1 MKGRESAAVKL
12 SAMGN
17 YVSSLPHLNAILNA
31 TSGVLL
37 VIGYLFIRRRR
48 INAHRNCLIAAL
60 IASTVFLASYLTYH
74 YYHGSTRFTG
84 TGFVRPLYLGIL
96 LTHTVLAV
104 VIVPFIIV
112 TLRRAARGDFTR
124 HRRIARW
131 TFPMWLYVSVTG
143 VIVYLMLY
151 QIYPSR

>member
-1 MKGRESAAVKL
+1 MT
-12 SAMGN
+12 N

-37 VIGYLFIRRRR
+37 VTGYLLIRRGKVK
-48 INAHRNCLIAAL
+48 AHRNCLIAAL
-60 IASTVFLASYLTYH
+60 SASTVFLASYLTYH
-74 YYHGSTRFTG
+74 YYHGTTRFTG
-84 TGFVRPLYLGIL
+84 VGLVRPIYLGIL

-104 VIVPFIIV
+104 VIVPFIGV
-112 TLRRAARGDFTR
+112 TLYRALHADFAR

-151 QIYPSR
+151 QLYPSR

>member
-1 MKGRESAAVKL
+1 
-12 SAMGN
+12 MGD
-17 YVSSLPHLNAILNA
+17 YVSGLPHLNAILNA
-31 TSGVLL
+31 TSGILL
-37 VIGYLFIRRRR
+37 VAGYLFIRQRR

-60 IASTVFLASYLTYH
+60 IASTAFLASYLTYH
-74 YYHGSTRFTG
+74 YYHGTTRFAG
-84 TGFVRPLYLGIL
+84 TGFVRPVYLAIL

-104 VIVPFIIV
+104 VIVPFIGV
-112 TLRRAARGDFTR
+112 TLYRAARGDFAR

-143 VIVYLMLY
+143 VVVYLMLY

>member
-1 MKGRESAAVKL
+1 M
-12 SAMGN
+12 N
-17 YVSSLPHLNAILNA
+17 YVSILPHINAFLNA

-37 VIGYLFIRRRR
+37 VTGYLLIRRGKV
-48 INAHRNCLIAAL
+48 NAHRNCLIAAL
-60 IASTVFLASYLTYH
+60 IASTIFLASYLTYH
-74 YYHGSTRFTG
+74 YYHGTTRFAG
-84 TGFVRPLYLGIL
+84 VGLVRPIYLTIL

-104 VIVPFIIV
+104 VIVPFIAV
-112 TLRRAARGDFTR
+112 TLYRAARADFAR

-151 QIYPSR
+151 QLYPAR

>member
-1 MKGRESAAVKL
+1 M
-12 SAMGN
+12 
-17 YVSSLPHLNAILNA
+17 
-31 TSGVLL
+31 LL
-37 VIGYLFIRRRR
+37 VTGYYFIRRRQ
-48 INAHRNCLIAAL
+48 ITAHRNCVIAAL

-74 YYHGSTRFTG
+74 YFHGTTRFAG
-84 TGFVRPLYLGIL
+84 AGFVRYLYLAIL
-96 LTHTVLAV
+96 LTHTILAV
-104 VIVPFIIV
+104 VIVPFIAV
-112 TLRRAARGDFTR
+112 TLWRAAHSDFAR

>member
-1 MKGRESAAVKL
+1 MA
-12 SAMGN
+12 N
-17 YVSSLPHLNAILNA
+17 YVSGLPHFNAILNA
-31 TSGVLL
+31 TSGILL
-37 VIGYLFIRRRR
+37 VVGYVLIRQRK

-60 IASTVFLASYLTYH
+60 ITSTVFLASYLTYH

-84 TGFVRPLYLGIL
+84 TGLVRPIYFTIL
-96 LTHTVLAV
+96 LTHTILAA
-104 VIVPFIIV
+104 VIVPFIGV
-112 TLRRAARGDFTR
+112 TLYRAVRGDYAR

-151 QIYPSR
+151 QIYPSRQ

>member
-1 MKGRESAAVKL
+1 MT
-12 SAMGN
+12 N
-17 YVSSLPHLNAILNA
+17 YVSGLPHLNAILNA

-37 VIGYLFIRRRR
+37 VTGYLFIRRRK

-60 IASTVFLASYLTYH
+60 IASTAFLASYLTYH
-74 YYHGSTRFTG
+74 YYHGTTRFAG
-84 TGFVRPLYLGIL
+84 AGIVRTLYLTIL
-96 LTHTVLAV
+96 FTHTILAV
-104 VIVPFIIV
+104 IIVPFIGV
-112 TLRRAARGDFTR
+112 TLFRAARGDFPR

-151 QIYPSR
+151 QLYPSR